1 VELLTGLLFAATAWV
16 LPWPGQALAGIVL
29 TGALIALTFIDIDEQ
44 LLPDS
49 ITLPL
54 LWAGLLFNL
63 VGAST
68 ASSADRCGCGA
79 DRRAT

>member
-1 VELLTGLLFAATAWV
+1 VELLTALLFAATAWAPA
-16 LPWPGQALAGIVL
+16 LALAGARRDRL

-63 VGAST
+63 AAGEQAFATS
-68 ASSADRCGCGA
+68 
-79 DRRAT
+79 RRVPARSPAT